1 MHSNARKWAGL
12 LLPLVF
18 LAFAPPGDNRPGLEN
33 YNDLLKMK
41 DAGMPRNIRML
52 KIQNFS
58 FQKPVIT
65 EGVLITYKN
74 RSAERVKISGTFS
87 HWRTIPMERGKYGVW
102 FYLLTDGNSRN
113 SVKYK
118 FLVDGI
124 WTSDPRNPR
133 RVYDGNGSYLS
144 AVDPPEHQ
152 EGKQVSYRLVARNL
166 VEFRIFKPRAR
177 LISVVGDFNNWNP
190 ENDILERTDGGI
202 WRIRKRL
209 SDGIYRYKFIVDG
222 KWVPD
227 YFNSNSASDEVGGI
241 CSVIR
246 VR

>member
-1 MHSNARKWAGL
+1 MYSFTRKWAGL

-33 YNDLLKMK
+33 YTELQRLK
-41 DAGMPRNIRML
+41 DASIPRNIRLL

-58 FQKPVIT
+58 YQKPVVM
-65 EGVLITYKN
+65 EGVLITYRN
-74 RSAERVKISGTFS
+74 RSAEKVKISGTFS
-87 HWRTIPMERGKYGVW
+87 HWRPLAMERGKYGVW
-102 FYLLTDGNSRN
+102 FYLLTKGDSRN
-113 SVKYK
+113 SIKYK

-124 WTSDPRNPR
+124 WTSDPQNPR
-133 RVYDGNGSYLS
+133 RMYDGNGSYVS
-144 AVDPPEHQ
+144 VVDAPEHH
-152 EGKQVSYRLVARNL
+152 EGTRISYRLLARNL
-166 VEFRIFKPRAR
+166 VEFRIFKPDAR

-190 ENDILERTDGGI
+190 ENDILERTDDGI
-202 WRIRKRL
+202 WRIQKRL
-209 SDGIYRYKFIVDG
+209 SGGVYRYKFIVDG

-227 YFNSNSASDEVGGI
+227 YFNNNSASDDVGGI